1 MNELRY
7 RDFNLTNSAK
17 QYVAR
22 GRKKMK
28 KIIRTRTITKTSR
41 RLIVC
46 HENFAAT
53 AENLERV
60 PVHCPNCGELITP
73 AAAALTA
80 GTPELTEGAV
90 EETKP
95 RAEES

>member
-1 MNELRY
+1 
-7 RDFNLTNSAK
+7 
-17 QYVAR
+17 
-22 GRKKMK
+22 MK
-28 KIIRTRTITKTSR
+28 KIIRTRIITKTSR

-60 PVHCPNCGELITP
+60 PVHCPNCGELATP
-73 AAAALTA
+73 AEILTA
-80 GTPELTEGAV
+80 RRPELTGGAA
-90 EETKP
+90 EETEA

>member
-22 GRKKMK
+22 RRKKMK

-53 AENLERV
+53 AENFERV

-73 AAAALTA
+73 AAALTA
-80 GTPELTEGAV
+80 GKPELTGGSV
-90 EETKP
+90 EEMEP
-95 RAEES
+95 RTEES